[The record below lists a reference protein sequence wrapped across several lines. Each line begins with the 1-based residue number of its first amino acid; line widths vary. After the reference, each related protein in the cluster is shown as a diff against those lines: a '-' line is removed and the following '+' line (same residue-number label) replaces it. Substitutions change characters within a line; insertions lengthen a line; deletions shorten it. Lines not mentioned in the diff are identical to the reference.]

1 MIDVLSNVFYFK
13 KTCTPGNKFIQSLTI
28 SDYIYLN
35 PPELDIS
42 IKKSDMSMLL
52 FLDKDIKYNEKLI
65 SMLLIN
71 LLNYTYNDVIDN
83 SEL

>member
-42 IKKSDMSMLL
+42 IKKVTCPCCYSW
-52 FLDKDIKYNEKLI
+52 IKI
-65 SMLLIN
+65 
-71 LLNYTYNDVIDN
+71 
-83 SEL
+83 